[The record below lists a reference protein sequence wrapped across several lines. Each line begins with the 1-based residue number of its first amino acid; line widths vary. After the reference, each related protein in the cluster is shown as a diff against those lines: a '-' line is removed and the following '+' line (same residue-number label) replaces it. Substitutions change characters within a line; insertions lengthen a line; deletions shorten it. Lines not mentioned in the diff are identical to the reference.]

1 MKRRYF
7 CNAAHKITARHQRV
21 LLYCSSQTMSRKRL
35 TMREGRHRGGS
46 PCQGPVSPR
55 GMNGDSPRKISE
67 DRRGA
72 TRDHP
77 HPPPTVWE
85 TDLDGSTD
93 NDSDLDLSRL
103 RIDNDN
109 NDNNNVNSPPC
120 ARSCLLYGTLSR
132 DQSITVPCLSPG
144 SHVNN
149 TRDQQG
155 TPASD
160 PGRPPRD
167 NSPRDT
173 AVTTTTHLHQ
183 RLYIVQ
189 SPEHTDTASQS
200 YMEHHTCHMDYLLSK
215 LRHEVV
221 SHNIFFFSTWFYTC
235 TRSTF
240 QLPQKS

>member
-1 MKRRYF
+1 
-7 CNAAHKITARHQRV
+7 
-21 LLYCSSQTMSRKRL
+21 
-35 TMREGRHRGGS
+35 MREGRHRGGS

-55 GMNGDSPRKISE
+55 GMEGDSSRMDGE

-72 TRDHP
+72 AWDHP
-77 HPPPTVWE
+77 HPPPTMWE

-103 RIDNDN
+103 RIDSDN
-109 NDNNNVNSPPC
+109 NDNNSVDRCLNSPPC
-120 ARSCLLYGTLSR
+120 ARSCLLHGTLSR
-132 DQSITVPCLSPG
+132 DQSVTVPYLSPG

-149 TRDQQG
+149 SRGQQG
-155 TPASD
+155 ASAAH

-167 NSPRDT
+167 SSPCDT

-200 YMEHHTCHMDYLLSK
+200 YMEQHTCRMDYLLSK

-221 SHNIFFFSTWFYTC
+221 SHNNFFFSY
-235 TRSTF
+235 
-240 QLPQKS
+240 LVLHL